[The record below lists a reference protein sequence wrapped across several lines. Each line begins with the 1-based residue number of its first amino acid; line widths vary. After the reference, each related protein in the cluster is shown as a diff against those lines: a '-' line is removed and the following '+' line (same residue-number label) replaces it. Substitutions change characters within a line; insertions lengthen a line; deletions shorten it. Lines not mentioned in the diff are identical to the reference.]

1 MRIALVGLGRTG
13 ETVARYLL
21 QQGVLSMVL
30 CRPNSLKINKD
41 LGNILNIADTGIIV
55 EPTDHLEERLFY
67 RKPDVVI
74 DFSCHSFLRDNI
86 HLLAKCGVN
95 VVTAVTSYEAAEMN
109 KIRHVADRGDIGV
122 VMAPNITYGVN
133 ILMLMAEIAAELMS
147 DYDFEIFEEH
157 HKFKKDKPSG
167 TAKKIADRIRENSLT
182 YQEIPTHAVRAGGIV
197 GKHKVLIS
205 GEFDQIEISHE
216 SYSRIAFAQG
226 AYKAAQFIHGKT
238 GFYEMSDIFAYERN
252 QRQKRVL
259 ELKSEQDLVEELDL
273 A

>member
-1 MRIALVGLGRTG
+1 MKIALVGLGRTG
-13 ETVARYLL
+13 ESVAKYLL
-21 QQGVLSMVL
+21 QQGVLDMVL
-30 CRPNSLKINKD
+30 CRPNSLKIHKD
-41 LGNILNIADTGIIV
+41 LGSILNTPDTGIIV

-67 RKPDVVI
+67 RKPDVAI
-74 DFSCHSFLRDNI
+74 DFSCSSFLRDNI
-86 HLLAKCGVN
+86 HILAKCGVN
-95 VVTAVTSYEAAEMN
+95 VVTAVTGYEPAEVN
-109 KIRHVADRGDIGV
+109 KIKRVAERGNIGV

-167 TAKKIADRIRENSLT
+167 TAKKIADRIRSNSIE
-182 YQEIPTHAVRAGGIV
+182 YRDIPTHAVRAGGIV

-216 SYSRIAFAQG
+216 SYSRVAFAQG
-226 AYKAAQFIHGKT
+226 AYKAAQFINGKT
-238 GFYEMSDIFAYERN
+238 GFYEMSDIFEYERN
-252 QRQKRVL
+252 QRQKIVQER
-259 ELKSEQDLVEELDL
+259 KTEQDLEELDL